1 MAAARRIS
9 TDSAR
14 ARGRSKVRAARW
26 AAVRKRGYPPGARRE
41 QNPER
46 HDRQGA
52 HARRLRRRLCAGLD
66 CHGLPIEIQIEKQLG
81 RGQPPEHIERA
92 ARAYVQTQIE
102 RQKADFQRL
111 GVLADWE
118 APYRTMDFQNEAG
131 TLRAFARIF
140 EKGYVFR
147 GLKPVNWCFD
157 CGSALA
163 EAEIEYQDRVD
174 TAI

>member
-1 MAAARRIS
+1 MCRAGTATVCRLKSRLKSSLAAASRQS
-9 TDSAR
+9 TLSA
-14 ARGRSKVRAARW
+14 
-26 AAVRKRGYPPGARRE
+26 P
-41 QNPER
+41 
-46 HDRQGA
+46 
-52 HARRLRRRLCAGLD
+52 
-66 CHGLPIEIQIEKQLG
+66 
-81 RGQPPEHIERA
+81 
-92 ARAYVQTQIE
+92 RAYVQTQIE

-111 GVLADWE
+111 GGLADWE

-174 TAI
+174 TAIDVGFAFTEPERIAQ

>member
-52 HARRLRRRLCAGLD
+52 HARRLRRR
-66 CHGLPIEIQIEKQLG
+66 
-81 RGQPPEHIERA
+81 QPPEHIERA

-118 APYRTMDFQNEAG
+118 APYRTMDFQNE
-131 TLRAFARIF
+131 
-140 EKGYVFR
+140 
-147 GLKPVNWCFD
+147 
-157 CGSALA
+157 
-163 EAEIEYQDRVD
+163 
-174 TAI
+174 